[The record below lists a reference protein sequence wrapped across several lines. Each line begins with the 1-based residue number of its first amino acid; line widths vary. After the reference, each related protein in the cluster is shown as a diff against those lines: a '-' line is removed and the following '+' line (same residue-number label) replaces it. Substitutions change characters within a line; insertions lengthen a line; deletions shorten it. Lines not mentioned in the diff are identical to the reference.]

1 MRAWLIP
8 SLDGAAVARPVDD
21 APEPE
26 APHHRARGQRV
37 LVEVHAVGL
46 SVIDALQAA
55 GVYQYGAPPPYVA
68 GSEIAGVVLEADPAS
83 GFAPGDRVGSI
94 VFWGGLAERAV
105 VAPEYT
111 VKLPDDVG
119 FEAGAAVYL
128 NWSTAWYAYD
138 RAGVRSGATVLVHGA
153 AGGVGT
159 AVLDLAP
166 VFGARTIAVVS
177 SDEKERVAR
186 AAGADEVVRSDGPW
200 LERVR
205 ELTGGRGV
213 DVVLDPV
220 GGDRFTDSLRALRV
234 GGTLVVIGF
243 AGGSIPEVK
252 VNRLLLRN
260 LTITGISMDTMD
272 AEHPGTL
279 VRVRDEV
286 QSLLAAGRV
295 HPVIGAVTGWDRAR
309 DALIASG
316 EGRTAGK
323 IVVRVRD

>member
-1 MRAWLIP
+1 VRALLVP
-8 SLDGAAVARPVDD
+8 SLDGPAGARLVDD
-21 APEPE
+21 APEPSE
-26 APHHRARGQRV
+26 PHPRARGRRV
-37 LVEVHAVGL
+37 LVEVHAAGL
-46 SVIDALQAA
+46 SVIDALQASGA
-55 GVYQYGAPPPYVA
+55 YQYGAPPPYVA
-68 GSEIAGVVLEADPAS
+68 GSEVAGVVLEADPGT

-111 VKLPDDVG
+111 VKLPDAVG
-119 FEAGAAVYL
+119 FAEGAAVYL

-138 RAGVRSGATVLVHGA
+138 RARVEPGQTVLVHGA

-159 AVLDLAP
+159 AALDLAP
-166 VFGARTIAVVS
+166 AFGARTIAVVS
-177 SDEKERVAR
+177 SDEKEAVAR

-200 LERVR
+200 LDRVR
-205 ELTGGRGV
+205 ELTGGRGA

-234 GGTLVVIGF
+234 GGILVVIGF
-243 AGGSIPEVK
+243 AGGAIPEVR

-279 VRVRDEV
+279 ERVRDAV
-286 QSLLAAGRV
+286 GSLLAQGRV
-295 HPVIGAVTGWDRAR
+295 HPVVGARYPFSEAGA
-309 DALIASG
+309 ALVASG

-323 IVVRVRD
+323 IVVDVR